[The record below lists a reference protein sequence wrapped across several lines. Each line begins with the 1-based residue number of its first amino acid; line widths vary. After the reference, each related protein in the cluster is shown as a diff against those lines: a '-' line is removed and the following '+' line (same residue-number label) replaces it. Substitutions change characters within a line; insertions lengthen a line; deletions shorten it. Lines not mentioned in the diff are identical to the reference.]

1 MKRRISRTYRLLC
14 SMQIFKASVS
24 QNIITVQLFKGGHD
38 NKFYDNEVIENIVKR
53 METHL

>member
-1 MKRRISRTYRLLC
+1 
-14 SMQIFKASVS
+14 MQIFKASVS